1 MFEELFKYVDWRHS
15 SLLSE
20 SILQK
25 GFIVYDF
32 WSFCV
37 KYLFFH
43 SLFLVFSCLCVV
55 ITSSSRKK
63 KSNPQILIITVW
75 KSHRSLEDHCII
87 QINHSGTF
95 LKLEVV

>member
-1 MFEELFKYVDWRHS
+1 MGMFEKLFKDVDWRHS

-25 GFIVYDF
+25 GFKVYDF

-43 SLFLVFSCLCVV
+43 SLFLVFSRVCLIHLHLGLKPPNFNNNCV
-55 ITSSSRKK
+55 
-63 KSNPQILIITVW
+63 
-75 KSHRSLEDHCII
+75 E
-87 QINHSGTF
+87 
-95 LKLEVV
+95 EA